1 MARLT
6 EKQKFLKLLEKHN
19 IDKNDPDVLAAVE
32 EAEGDYSELTSKI
45 TAATTELDTVKN
57 LNTKWGEWYKERGSK
72 VDEYEAV
79 ILKLKAAGFNPD
91 GTPVEID
98 KDKDKP
104 EGDGKKYI
112 TPEQLTAERDQ
123 IFNTVSAV
131 NKAIMTHSL
140 KYVKDHDE
148 VPDFDAIEK
157 LIAEKHLS
165 VDAAFKEFAAPKVE
179 AKNKEN
185 FEKEV
190 ARRVKEQLADE
201 RSKKGVQ
208 GKNTREDSIFSAL
221 VDKKKDEPTYFEQ
234 LDAFSDALH
243 STPPETA
250 H

>member
-32 EAEGDYSELTSKI
+32 EAEGDYSELTTKI

-72 VDEYEAV
+72 VDEYEAT
-79 ILKLKAAGFNPD
+79 LSKLKAAGFNVD
-91 GTPVEID
+91 GTHVED
-98 KDKDKP
+98 EEKP
-104 EGDGKKYI
+104 KGSTPQYI
-112 TPEQLTAERDQ
+112 TPEQLAAERDQ

-140 KYVKDHDE
+140 KYVKDFGE
-148 VPDFDAIEK
+148 VPDLDAIEK
-157 LIAEKHLS
+157 LIAEKRLP
-165 VDAAFKEFAAPKVE
+165 VDVAFKEFAAPKIE
-179 AKNKEN
+179 AKNKED

-201 RSKKGVQ
+201 RSQKGVQ
-208 GKNTREDSIFSAL
+208 GKNNRKDSLFAAM
-221 VDKKKDEPTYFEQ
+221 VEKKKEAPDYYEQ
-234 LDAFSDALH
+234 LDAFSDALN

>member
-91 GTPVEID
+91 GTPVEAD

-104 EGDGKKYI
+104 EPNKKYI
-112 TPEQLTAERDQ
+112 TPEELAAERDQ

-140 KYVKDHDE
+140 KYVKDFGE
-148 VPDFDAIEK
+148 VPDLDAIEK
-157 LIAEKHLS
+157 LIAEKRLP
-165 VDAAFKEFAAPKVE
+165 VDAAFKEFAAPKIE
-179 AKNKEN
+179 AKNKED

-201 RSKKGVQ
+201 RSKNGVK
-208 GKNTREDSIFSAL
+208 GKNERKDSLLAAVF
-221 VDKKKDEPTYFEQ
+221 DKKKEAPDYYEQ
-234 LDAFSDALH
+234 LDAFSDALNG
-243 STPPETA
+243 TPPETA